1 MNHDDLY
8 ARVSSLYVQLAASEK
23 RRKVAAILVD
33 HMRQS
38 MSDHVDA
45 NEDRPRAQTIH
56 LGLGIGWSDTVL
68 RALAGDFDYVKSTL
82 PPGHELLTRIRVV
95 LGE

>member
-1 MNHDDLY
+1 VDDSGLY
-8 ARVSSLYVQLAASEK
+8 ERLHESEK

-38 MSDHVDA
+38 MSDHMDA
-45 NEDRPRAQTIH
+45 NEDRPQAQMIY

-68 RALAGDFDYVKSTL
+68 RALAGDFDYVKSTI
-82 PPGHELLTRIRVV
+82 PPGHELVARIGVV